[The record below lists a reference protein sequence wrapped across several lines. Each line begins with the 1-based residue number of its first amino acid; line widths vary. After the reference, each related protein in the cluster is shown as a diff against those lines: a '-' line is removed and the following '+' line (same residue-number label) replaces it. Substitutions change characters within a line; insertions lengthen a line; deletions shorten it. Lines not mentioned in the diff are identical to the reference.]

1 MVTPFN
7 FFIRKYPTLITFF
20 AINRYNLE
28 WELREMNKKDIAA
41 IRRQFK
47 LDNELMH
54 IETIFNVYVQKESGD
69 IYHHVSQPFEL
80 LDQEAQELFLVNFKK
95 VLAGQLDTKLFE
107 LKFKKD
113 VEESTQDILF
123 DGLQA
128 TEQEEWQDY
137 MLEIVEKMYAHNV
150 YEFDTVVTF
159 ITGEYR
165 KPMKQ
170 RNPESG
176 EGGTDQVYANKF
188 ILCSLNKTSLPKSSL
203 VFDYIEKEFKPNS
216 HVDPVINLTT
226 PLTGFLFPTF
236 TDNAADV
243 NHILYS
249 AGKANELDERFIDD
263 ILNCEPISTAIEDKD
278 CFELIVSNIAGEKIN
293 ADVVSNIYEK
303 IDDIIEIAK
312 EDDDEEEPTLNYR
325 DVEKI
330 LTTSGIE
337 GVKEDTVKEA
347 FKTVIDDELHSFKA
361 NNLIPTSIKI
371 DTEIAKL
378 SIKPQD
384 LKNVK
389 YITYNGKR
397 CLLLEIDE
405 DVVIEGFQLESAPFS

>member
-1 MVTPFN
+1 
-7 FFIRKYPTLITFF
+7 
-20 AINRYNLE
+20 
-28 WELREMNKKDIAA
+28 MNKKDIAA

-47 LDNELMH
+47 LDNELMN

-107 LKFKKD
+107 LKFKNN
-113 VEESTQDILF
+113 VEDSTQDILL

-128 TEQEEWQDY
+128 TEPEDWQEY
-137 MLEIVEKMYAHNV
+137 MLEIVEKMYTHNV

-165 KPMKQ
+165 KPVKQ

-176 EGGTDQVYANKF
+176 EGGTDNVYANKF
-188 ILCSLNKTSLPKSSL
+188 ILCSLNRTSLPKTSL

-216 HVDPVINLTT
+216 NVDPIINLTT

-249 AGKANELDERFIDD
+249 AGKANELDELFIDD

-278 CFELIVSNIAGEKIN
+278 CFELIVNNIVGDKMNSDI
-293 ADVVSNIYEK
+293 VSNIYEK
-303 IDDIIEIAK
+303 IDNIIEVSK

-337 GVKEDTVKEA
+337 GVEEETVKEA

-361 NNLIPTSIKI
+361 NNLIPTSVKI

-405 DVVIEGFQLESAPFS
+405 DVVIEGFQLESSPF

>member
-216 HVDPVINLTT
+216 HVDPIINLTT

>member
-1 MVTPFN
+1 M
-7 FFIRKYPTLITFF
+7 ITFSL
-20 AINRYNLE
+20 IKGYNLQ

-107 LKFKKD
+107 LKFKKNI
-113 VEESTQDILF
+113 EESTQDILF

-128 TEQEEWQDY
+128 TEQEDWQDY

-176 EGGTDQVYANKF
+176 EGGTDNVYANKF
-188 ILCSLNKTSLPKSSL
+188 ILCSLNRTSLPKTSL
-203 VFDYIEKEFKPNS
+203 IFDYIEKEFKPNS
-216 HVDPVINLTT
+216 HVDPIINLTT

-249 AGKANELDERFIDD
+249 AGKANELDELFIDD

-278 CFELIVSNIAGEKIN
+278 CFELIVNNIVGDKMNSDI
-293 ADVVSNIYEK
+293 VSNIYEK
-303 IDDIIEIAK
+303 IDNIIEISK
-312 EDDDEEEPTLNYR
+312 EDDDEEEPILNYR

-337 GVKEDTVKEA
+337 GVEEDTVKEA

-361 NNLIPTSIKI
+361 NNLIPTSVKI

-405 DVVIEGFQLESAPFS
+405 DVVIEGFQLESSPF

>member
-176 EGGTDQVYANKF
+176 EGGTDNVYANKF

-203 VFDYIEKEFKPNS
+203 IFDYIEKEFKPNS

-337 GVKEDTVKEA
+337 GVEEDTVKEA